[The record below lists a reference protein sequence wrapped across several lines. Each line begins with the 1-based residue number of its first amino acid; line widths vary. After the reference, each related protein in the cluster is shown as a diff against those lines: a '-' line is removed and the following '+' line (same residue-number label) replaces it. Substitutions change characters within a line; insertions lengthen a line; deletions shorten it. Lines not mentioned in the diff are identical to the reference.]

1 MFITLNKPRF
11 IICPRCKSTNTFLP
25 VYKDARPVYKDAR
38 FCLSCNKM
46 YNRADEVRLK
56 EQKMDQAKWT
66 V

>member
-11 IICPRCKSTNTFLP
+11 IICPRCQSTNTFLS
-25 VYKDARPVYKDAR
+25 VYKDAR

-56 EQKMDQAKWT
+56 EQKMDKVKWT